1 MPAAPAGDAGKVAD
15 DGAVLAVLVSWCSTR
30 PVQSIRTGWQTEE
43 IPDMITFHVDR
54 GDSVPAYAQLIRQ
67 VREALRMGLLRPGD
81 QLPTV
86 RSVVTSCTVNPSTV
100 LRAYRELELAGL
112 VEARQGAGTYVSGTL
127 GDADP
132 HVMARLR
139 SGLARWLGQA
149 REAGL
154 EDEDV
159 QALFA
164 SVIAEDSLRRAQ
176 ADNGPP
182 RTEPVARAAFG
193 KKGDAA

>member
-1 MPAAPAGDAGKVAD
+1 VIA
-15 DGAVLAVLVSWCSTR
+15 
-30 PVQSIRTGWQTEE
+30 
-43 IPDMITFHVDR
+43 FHVDR
-54 GDSVPAYAQLIRQ
+54 ADSVPAYAQLIRQ

-100 LRAYRELELAGL
+100 LKAYRELELAGL
-112 VEARQGAGTYVSGTL
+112 VEARQGAGTFVSATL

-139 SGLARWLGQA
+139 GGLARWLGQA

-176 ADNGPP
+176 AGD
-182 RTEPVARAAFG
+182 
-193 KKGDAA
+193 GDAA

>member
-1 MPAAPAGDAGKVAD
+1 
-15 DGAVLAVLVSWCSTR
+15 
-30 PVQSIRTGWQTEE
+30 
-43 IPDMITFHVDR
+43 MITFHVDR
-54 GDSVPAYAQLIRQ
+54 ADSVPAYAQLIRQ
-67 VREALRMGLLRPGD
+67 VREALRMGLLHPGD

-100 LRAYRELELAGL
+100 LKAYRELELAGL
-112 VEARQGAGTYVSGTL
+112 VEARQGAGTFVSGTL

-139 SGLARWLGQA
+139 SGLARWLSQA

-154 EDEDV
+154 EAEDV
-159 QALFA
+159 QALIA

-176 ADNGPP
+176 AGDGAPQA
-182 RTEPVARAAFG
+182 EPAARAAFG